1 MASRYVAP
9 YFAINSL
16 ATSPSLVVNRGLNK
30 TSREG
35 GTICRLDASYHAERG
50 LQTKPPKP
58 GSMTQSLSQNMPGKT
73 LTTSSKVNGVTWR
86 SESMGV
92 R

>member
-1 MASRYVAP
+1 
-9 YFAINSL
+9 
-16 ATSPSLVVNRGLNK
+16 
-30 TSREG
+30 
-35 GTICRLDASYHAERG
+35 
-50 LQTKPPKP
+50 
-58 GSMTQSLSQNMPGKT
+58 MTQSLSQNMPGKT